1 MKKPKPKFC
10 KCGCEIEVNPFGYLR
25 YPFVDEKHRAHWM
38 LTSDKGQRLV
48 VRAARKAIE
57 NEKKAKNKEINS
69 WKPIVHEKKYKQ
81 KLQGLINK
89 LARMIDLKFGFV
101 TCIDCDKPFGEQ
113 ADGAHFHSVGGNS
126 STRYNL
132 HNIHSAKSDCNK
144 YSDTHKQGYILGL
157 KMRYNDEYFEM
168 VESLPLKYKYV
179 KLSSVEVFEKTKL
192 VSGIVRNF
200 HLYNFRSSIEAR
212 NEFNKIIGIY
222 D

>member
-10 KCGCEIEVNPFGYLR
+10 SCGCEEVILFPKVGKQW
-25 YPFVDEKHRAHWM
+25 VDKKHYIHW
-38 LTSDKGQRLV
+38 LNTSEAGQRLV

-57 NEKKAKNKEINS
+57 NEKKEKNKEINS

-113 ADGAHFHSVGGNS
+113 VDGAHFHSVGGNS

-157 KMRYNDEYFEM
+157 KMRYDDEYFEM

-192 VSGIVRNF
+192 VSKIIRNF
-200 HLYNFRSSIEAR
+200 HTYNFATSIQAR

-222 D
+222 N